1 MAAPNPLLTTP
12 PGILAGAP
20 QNTPQDAPQNT
31 LTVPARNTARDP
43 LAGRLPV
50 TLLTGFLGSGKT
62 TLLARL
68 VRHPAM
74 AGAAVVINELGEIG
88 IDHDL
93 LTVSS
98 ENIALLANGCICCS
112 VRTDLQATLRDL
124 FARRKVG
131 ELPDFDRVIIET
143 TGLADPAPVVQTLAS
158 DTLLA
163 AQFRLDGLVTLVD
176 AVNAA
181 TQLASYAEP
190 ARQIALADRVLI
202 TKSDIATP
210 AQVQA
215 VRDAVQAINPRA
227 GVRLLVH
234 GEIDPAELTG
244 LGLQSARAGA
254 ATLSFLGEPL
264 RPEGDAGDE
273 DAAGDAGA
281 EVAEVGVGAES
292 AAVGADDEDHGRPL
306 SQQLA
311 GQAVRRSALHDAGI
325 RTQVLRFEK
334 PFTWAA
340 FSSALELLS
349 TLRGPDLLRVKG
361 IVNVGGLPVVV
372 QGVQHIFHPPVT
384 LDRWP
389 SADIGTRLVF
399 ITRGIEAGVIGDLMR
414 AVAGVGKGRDCG

>member
-1 MAAPNPLLTTP
+1 MVEAMTERSTEPMTEPSP
-12 PGILAGAP
+12 
-20 QNTPQDAPQNT
+20 
-31 LTVPARNTARDP
+31 ARDP

-68 VRHPAM
+68 LRHPAM
-74 AGAAVVINELGEIG
+74 AGAAVIINELGEVG

-93 LTVSS
+93 VTMSS

-112 VRTDLQATLRDL
+112 VRTDLQETLRDL

-131 ELPDFDRVIIET
+131 EIPDFDRVIIET

-158 DTLLA
+158 DTLIA
-163 AQFRLDGLVTLVD
+163 AHFRLDGLVTLVD

-181 TQLASYAEP
+181 TQLAGHAEP

-202 TKSDIATP
+202 TKSDLAS
-210 AQVQA
+210 AEQVQA
-215 VRDAVQAINPRA
+215 VRDAVHAINPRA
-227 GVRLLVH
+227 GVRLLVQ

-244 LGLQSARAGA
+244 LSLASARAGPE
-254 ATLSFLGEPL
+254 TLRFLGEAL
-264 RPEGDAGDE
+264 HTES
-273 DAAGDAGA
+273 
-281 EVAEVGVGAES
+281 VGVGDGDDNDGAAAE
-292 AAVGADDEDHGRPL
+292 GRPL
-306 SQQLA
+306 SSRLSQ
-311 GQAVRRSALHDAGI
+311 RSALHDAGI
-325 RTQVLRFEK
+325 STQVLRFDE

-349 TLRGPDLLRVKG
+349 TLRGPDMLRVKG
-361 IVNVGGLPVVV
+361 IVNVDGKPVVV

-389 SADIGTRLVF
+389 SADTGTRLVF
-399 ITRGIEAGVIGDLMR
+399 ITRGIDSAVIRNLLQ
-414 AVAGVGKGRDCG
+414 AVAAAARTELAG